1 MTPGTPR
8 ALTAGIDVGTTH
20 VKVGFF
26 DDRGGCAAATRQATP
41 RDLPALVAAVTR
53 GLEECA
59 ERAGRA
65 PAAIGIA
72 GMAETGV
79 PLDRSGQ
86 ALTPLLW
93 WNDPRGAAEIAEL
106 GLDAGTLYARTG
118 RWADAKAPLAKWLWL
133 RGRAPE
139 VFRSM
144 RWWASVPDVVAYALT
159 GVLRTHATLAA
170 RTLGYHVAAGEYDAE
185 LLALAGLSDARL
197 PAVQPAVAP
206 VGGVVARIGGVLPGT
221 PVVIAGHDHA
231 VGAWAAGVRRP
242 GDVADSLGTAEAV
255 MVPSR
260 VRPEPGAGLALG
272 VTADPSLDGT
282 GTVVV
287 GGLPTSGAVV
297 DWLLNLL
304 APATPATSAMQL
316 ISATPATAGP
326 ATRTGPDARAVIGGA
341 GPEGGGGG
349 DDVSGANGPGGYA
362 ALPRMLAGVRLPT
375 GIVVEPYLRG
385 RVAPAPDRGRRMAWS
400 GIATGHGPGDLLAA
414 AIEGTCLHTRW
425 TLDELTTLTG
435 TTPRS
440 LAVFGGQVRIPLW
453 MRVKAAVSP
462 VPVQVVRADDAV
474 CAGAAL
480 IAGQAG
486 GSLDDV
492 PVLPAERLPPDPGL
506 QAAYLPLY
514 DRFRTSARRQEHP

>member
-26 DDRGGCAAATRQATP
+26 DERGGCVAAVRRATP
-41 RDLPALVAAVTR
+41 RDLPALVAAVAQ

-79 PLDRSGQ
+79 PLDASGQ

-106 GLDAGTLYARTG
+106 DLDARTLYARTG

-133 RGRAPE
+133 RDQAPE
-139 VFRSM
+139 VLRSM
-144 RWWASVPDVVAYALT
+144 RWWASVPDAVAYALT

-170 RTLGYHVAAGEYDAE
+170 RTLGYHVELGEYDAE
-185 LLALAGLSDARL
+185 LLALAGLSGARL
-197 PAVQPAVAP
+197 PALQPAVEP
-206 VGGVVARIGGVLPGT
+206 VGGVVARISGVPPGT
-221 PVVIAGHDHA
+221 PVLIAGHDHA
-231 VGAWAAGVRRP
+231 VGAWAAGIRRP

-255 MVPSR
+255 IMPTAE
-260 VRPEPGAGLALG
+260 RPDPDAGPALG
-272 VTADPSLDGT
+272 VTADPSLDGAR
-282 GTVVV
+282 TVLV
-287 GGLPTSGAVV
+287 GGLATSGAVV
-297 DWLLNLL
+297 DWLLAAL
-304 APATPATSAMQL
+304 AASAG
-316 ISATPATAGP
+316 T
-326 ATRTGPDARAVIGGA
+326 GGA
-341 GPEGGGGG
+341 GGGCG
-349 DDVSGANGPGGYA
+349 DDDVRGESGNGGYA
-362 ALPRMLAGVRLPT
+362 ALPGLLADVRLPT

-385 RVAPAPDRGRRMAWS
+385 RMAPAPDRDRRMTWS
-400 GIATGHGPGDLLAA
+400 GIAAGHGAGDLLAA

-425 TLDELTTLTG
+425 TLDELTALTG
-435 TTPRS
+435 TTPQR

-492 PVLPAERLPPDPGL
+492 PVLPAERLPPDPEL

-514 DRFRTSARRQEHP
+514 DRFRTSARAPRRQEHA